1 MIVADVM
8 TEASVADSPGE
19 TLRAAAARMWREQ
32 TGSLLIMDADRLLG
46 IVTERDLLRQVAR
59 GADVD
64 ATRVDE
70 VMTTEV
76 RTVGAAT
83 PLHEAARL
91 MAGHW
96 IRHLPVVE
104 GGKVVGVV
112 SQRDLVGVLAA
123 LGGQSEPGIELPSD
137 QLVRARRLAR
147 IEHGDL
153 D

>member
-1 MIVADVM
+1 MIVSDIM
-8 TEASVADSPGE
+8 TEASVADIPGD
-19 TLRAAAARMWREQ
+19 TLRAAAERMWQQQ
-32 TGSLLIMDADRLLG
+32 TGSLLIMDGDRMVG
-46 IVTERDLLRQVAR
+46 ILTERDLLRAVAR
-59 GADVD
+59 GADID

-76 RTVGAAT
+76 RTVGPDA
-83 PLHEAARL
+83 PLHETARL
-91 MAGHW
+91 MAAHW

-104 GGKVVGVV
+104 GDKVVGVV
-112 SQRDLVGVLAA
+112 SQRDLVGILAA
-123 LGGQSEPGIELPSD
+123 LGSSPRGVELPSD